1 MPCTNQSRHQCLV
14 PSPSIGTPDGNGWC
28 INDDKLDVLWMTC
41 NPAPDEV
48 SPKKVDEIVK
58 HAALASENTNS
69 NLKLQ
74 TIVN

>member
-1 MPCTNQSRHQCLV
+1 
-14 PSPSIGTPDGNGWC
+14 
-28 INDDKLDVLWMTC
+28 MTC

-58 HAALASENTNS
+58 HAALAGENTNS

-74 TIVN
+74 TIIN